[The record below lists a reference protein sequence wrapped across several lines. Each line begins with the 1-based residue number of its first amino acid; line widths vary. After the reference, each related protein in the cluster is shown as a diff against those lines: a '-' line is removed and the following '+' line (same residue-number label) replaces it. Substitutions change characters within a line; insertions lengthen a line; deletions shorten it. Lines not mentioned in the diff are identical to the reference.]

1 MSQSEPS
8 VSEQHQIR
16 VQKLE
21 TLREMGINP
30 YPFDFDRTHTSKQI
44 LDNPDLTKGEEEDS
58 KPETVAVAG
67 LVMTRRIM
75 GKSTFFNLQ
84 DSEGA
89 IQVYIRRDDV
99 GKETYNT
106 VFKKLTD
113 IGDIVGIKGFV
124 FVTGTGETTVHATDF
139 VMLTKTLRPIP
150 TPKKVEEDGE
160 TKVYDAFTD
169 KEQRYRQRYVD
180 LIVNRDVQKVFRQ
193 RTEMVQAIRDFMNNK
208 DYLE

>member
-1 MSQSEPS
+1 
-8 VSEQHQIR
+8 
-16 VQKLE
+16 
-21 TLREMGINP
+21 P
-30 YPFDFDRTHTSKQI
+30 YPFGFDRTHTSKQI
-44 LDNPDLTKGEEEDS
+44 IDTPDLIKNDEQDTE
-58 KPETVAVAG
+58 PVHVAIAG
-67 LVMTRRIM
+67 RIMTRRIM

-84 DSEGA
+84 DAEGT

-99 GKETYNT
+99 GQERYNKA
-106 VFKKLTD
+106 FKKLTD

-124 FVTGTGETTVHATDF
+124 FVTRTGETTVHATEF
-139 VMLTKTLRPIP
+139 VLLTKTLRPIP

-169 KEQRYRQRYVD
+169 KEQRYRHRYVD